1 MPRFAETVE
10 PLFPIAGLTLVG
22 LVLYQIYTTQESFA
36 NMGVEGMTTSPK
48 ESRGMILGSTDE
60 SGRLNTVLQ
69 DETGQT
75 TPVLLSLAQGVSEPP
90 KRTLPGSLSI
100 GSDSLP
106 TTMTTQFGSVI
117 PVSSN
122 PKADDLLHYNPD
134 NFDMTYHSLDP
145 AQYFGLKDL
154 INKDGTLN
162 FDKLYDLYAPV
173 QIGPKPYQ
181 VSYKDS
187 VLFTQYG

>member
-48 ESRGMILGSTDE
+48 ESRGRILGSTDE
-60 SGRLNTVLQ
+60 SGQLNTVLM
-69 DETGQT
+69 DEHGQT
-75 TPVLLSLAQGVSEPP
+75 TPVKNSVLAAR
-90 KRTLPGSLSI
+90 RTQPGSLSI